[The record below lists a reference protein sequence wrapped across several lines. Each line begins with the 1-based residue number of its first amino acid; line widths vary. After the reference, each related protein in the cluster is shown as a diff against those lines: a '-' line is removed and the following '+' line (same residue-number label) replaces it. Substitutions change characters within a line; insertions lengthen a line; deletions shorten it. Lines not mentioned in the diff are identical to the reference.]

1 MPILQKARPSTV
13 KTEVDRYH
21 HTLPDK
27 NKNYAGDAV
36 SAGEDPFPSEGFEA

>member
-27 NKNYAGDAV
+27 KNYAGDAV